1 LTSNTA
7 SKNNLQT
14 LLLGRDA
21 PKCKRF
27 FVSSSTSPPPPSNTQ
42 IKDYENDGNDHYL
55 KQILELE
62 QEKTNLFQSKS
73 DYLEDDGSGELQKN
87 VVPNEVNNDLF
98 RKQMLELEAERTNQF
113 GQSDLDSGEF
123 HDQKDD
129 NNIDVSSSSSSSSSS
144 RGEIEDP
151 PRPPPLTANDVLDR
165 NEDRDAQYAFSEEE
179 VSAWGKIRTSS
190 SSSATRF
197 HSHKPEFM
205 NVIHASRKAKKLR
218 EEEQRQQL
226 EEELIKQHTTMVG
239 SEQPTQAKKMWE
251 EIQQQEERMDSS
263 MVVSESP
270 GNDNN
275 NSTILKQPTQ
285 ANKMREEIQQQE
297 ERMEPTTMVVSE
309 SLGDDDNNNTNH
321 TLKQPNNESSL
332 NTIDDDAHPNNNA
345 VLTHLSKRGDAVS
358 MVDVGY
364 KNITRRSARARSIVV
379 FPPEVMK
386 ALGLKEDDEKGE
398 NVINNNNNLSEVIG
412 PKGPIIATARIAGI
426 MGAKQTS
433 TLIPLCHPLPLE
445 KVHIDISLKGNKAII
460 ECECHVT
467 HKTGVE
473 MEALVG
479 ASIAALTIYDM
490 LKAVSHNVI
499 IGKTELI
506 SKTGGK
512 RDYDSDDDGN
522 GS

>member
-1 LTSNTA
+1 MIQLYRSSSALMMRTTTYGSITTTLQLQKLHCYSPSNKLRCLTTSNISV
-7 SKNNLQT
+7 SKKNLHSMRSCNVVGFP
-14 LLLGRDA
+14 LLSSS

-27 FVSSSTSPPPPSNTQ
+27 LVSSSTSPPSPSSSSNTQ
-42 IKDYENDGNDHYL
+42 IKDYENDGNDRYL

-62 QEKTNLFQSKS
+62 QEKANIFQS
-73 DYLEDDGSGELQKN
+73 DLEDGVTNVNN
-87 VVPNEVNNDLF
+87 VVPNEGGNDLF
-98 RKQMLELEAERTNQF
+98 RNQMLELEHERTKLFGNQP
-113 GQSDLDSGEF
+113 DLESGEL
-123 HDQKDD
+123 DDGPRNDDD
-129 NNIDVSSSSSSSSSS
+129 NNDVSSSSSS

-151 PRPPPLTANDVLDR
+151 PRPPSLTANDVLDR

-179 VSAWGKIRTSS
+179 VSAWGKVKIITS
-190 SSSATRF
+190 SSSATDTDDKKKIKF
-197 HSHKPEFM
+197 HSHKTEFM
-205 NVIHASRKAKKLR
+205 NVIHASRKEKKLR
-218 EEEQRQQL
+218 EEEQQQQL

-270 GNDNN
+270 GDDNN

-297 ERMEPTTMVVSE
+297 ERMDPTTMVVSE
-309 SLGDDDNNNTNH
+309 SPGDDDNNNTNH

-364 KNITRRSARARSIVV
+364 KNVTRRSARARSIVV

-412 PKGPIIATARIAGI
+412 PKGPIVATARIAGI
-426 MGAKQTS
+426 MGAK
-433 TLIPLCHPLPLE
+433 
-445 KVHIDISLKGNKAII
+445 
-460 ECECHVT
+460 
-467 HKTGVE
+467 
-473 MEALVG
+473 
-479 ASIAALTIYDM
+479 
-490 LKAVSHNVI
+490 
-499 IGKTELI
+499 
-506 SKTGGK
+506 
-512 RDYDSDDDGN
+512 
-522 GS
+522 